1 MKLLVLLNFP
11 EPVRRQYTRGL
22 AAAFP
27 QLDVEEASH
36 HSSAGPLVADAEILV
51 TFGAHISD
59 AVLEKG
65 ERLRWI
71 QALGTGVDG
80 IVDRPALRPGV
91 LVTSLHGLQSD
102 SVSESVLGSMLA
114 LARNLPR
121 SFRNQSAA
129 RWERFE
135 VQLLKGK
142 TAGILG
148 VGAIATDLAPR
159 LAALGVTVVGFTQT
173 PRRLAGFAEMR
184 LRSDLIHA
192 LSDIDYLILLLPYE
206 PATSRIVN
214 RDVLTAMKRT
224 AFLVNVARGGVV
236 DEPALIEAL
245 RDGTIAGAA
254 LDVFA
259 EEPLPPDHP
268 FWGMENVIITPHMA
282 GFRSGYAEVALPVVI
297 DNVRHFLAGEIDQMT
312 NLVRR

>member
-36 HSSAGPLVADAEILV
+36 HSSAGSLVADAEILV

>member
-36 HSSAGPLVADAEILV
+36 HSSAGSLVADAEILV

-121 SFRNQSAA
+121 SLRNQSAA